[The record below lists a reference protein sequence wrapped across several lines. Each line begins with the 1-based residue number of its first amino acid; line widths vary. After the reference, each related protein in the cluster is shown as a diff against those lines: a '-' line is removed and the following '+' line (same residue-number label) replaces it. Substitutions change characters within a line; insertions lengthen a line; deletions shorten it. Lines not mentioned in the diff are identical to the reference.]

1 VLDYASNHRFCQ
13 YRFKELEQLF
23 QLCAFWAPL
32 LTSNIDLI
40 EQETVY
46 LPLRLKRKHYMSEE
60 NIRKAESYYQA
71 INNKDLATAAQ
82 YLHPDVK
89 VLSPM
94 MEIEGKEVVLDGVQ
108 RFMAII
114 STLTIRER
122 FSSGDKVVLI
132 YDIESPAPIGTL
144 RASALITFRDNLI
157 IRIELFFDARPFEK

>member
-1 VLDYASNHRFCQ
+1 
-13 YRFKELEQLF
+13 
-23 QLCAFWAPL
+23 
-32 LTSNIDLI
+32 
-40 EQETVY
+40 
-46 LPLRLKRKHYMSEE
+46 MSEE

-71 INNKDLATAAQ
+71 INNKDLAAAAQ
-82 YLHPDVK
+82 YLHPDVR

-108 RFMAII
+108 RFMAMI

-132 YDIESPAPIGTL
+132 YDIDSPAPVGTL
-144 RASALITFRDNLI
+144 RASALITFKDNLI